1 MMPSDAERAI
11 ALVVGMGARAR
22 AAAAAGKPGS
32 VTVEWRGVPYTLDLV
47 AYRTALG
54 QHEDTGEPPRAA
66 GLAARREPNRPR
78 DGSGSAAA
86 RLAVE

>member
-1 MMPSDAERAI
+1 MMSSDAERAI

-22 AAAAAGKPGS
+22 AAAAGEPGS
-32 VTVEWRGVPYTLDLV
+32 VTVEWRGIPYTLDLI

-54 QHEDTGEPPRAA
+54 LHEDTGEPPRAA

-86 RLAVE
+86 RLAAE

>member
-22 AAAAAGKPGS
+22 AAAAGEPGS
-32 VTVEWRGVPYTLDLV
+32 VTVEWRGIPYTLDLSG
-47 AYRTALG
+47 YRTALSL
-54 QHEDTGEPPRAA
+54 HEDTGEPPRAA
-66 GLAARREPNRPR
+66 GVTAKREPNRPR

-86 RLAVE
+86 RLVVE